1 MGAIQELIV
10 NCDQP
15 GCDAME
21 VERVAMAV
29 LIPGWTE
36 IAYVEDGE
44 LHTTLRCPAHTP
56 FD

>member
-1 MGAIQELIV
+1 MGAIQELIIT
-10 NCDQP
+10 CDQT

-29 LIPGWTE
+29 LLPGWTE

-44 LHTTLRCPAHTP
+44 LRTTLRCPAHTP